1 MESILGDLILW
12 LANLQR
18 FIREYFPWIYFS
30 AQFKLGVFPTY
41 PFEYSPEEKYIQT
54 FLCKRLFAVLNQLI
68 FLFHLS
74 VLCLS
79 LRHYYWFLHLLC
91 TYYWGGEQISYC
103 LSISGYNLYIKNT
116 LKISTVIPSLK
127 TVQPRK
133 KWASA
138 SINFHG
144 QSSSFSV
151 HV

>member
-12 LANLQR
+12 VANLQR

-30 AQFKLGVFPTY
+30 AQFKLGVFPTH

-54 FLCKRLFAVLNQLI
+54 FLCQWLFAVLNQLI
-68 FLFHLS
+68 FLFHFS
-74 VLCLS
+74 VLCLY
-79 LRHYYWFLHLLC
+79 LCHYYWFLHFCVHILL
-91 TYYWGGEQISYC
+91 GRKKAKR
-103 LSISGYNLYIKNT
+103 LSTSGYHLCIKNI

-133 KWASA
+133 KWASV

-144 QSSSFSV
+144 QSSNFSV